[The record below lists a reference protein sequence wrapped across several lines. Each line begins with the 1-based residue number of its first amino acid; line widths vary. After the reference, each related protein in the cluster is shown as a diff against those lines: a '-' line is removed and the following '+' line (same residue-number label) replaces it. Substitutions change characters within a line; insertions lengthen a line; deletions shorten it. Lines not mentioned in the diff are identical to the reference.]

1 MYSSMALADIAELQ
15 AKGLR
20 PTPEDIIRLNGLG
33 LAVERA
39 GDPDASNNAPR
50 LVWLCNV
57 AIYEP
62 TLQVELWL
70 SEVARNV
77 AATGGAY
84 DTLRVYAC
92 AHGQVPNFFSRATMR
107 NAAIIKMRVYAWA
120 ASNLWKATPRQ
131 IQAALD
137 YVVNGNDPA
146 DGEYPDL
153 TDAHPNRL
161 RRVPVSR
168 EDRINRMIQSL
179 LASGVS
185 AADAGCLTWTSA
197 NNILIRIFRANG
209 GKMSDL
215 SSTELG
221 DYTCTLSA
229 IERRLQAEK
238 DI

>member
-1 MYSSMALADIAELQ
+1 MTSSMALADIATLQ

-39 GDPDASNNAPR
+39 GNPDASNNAPR

-57 AIYEP
+57 AIHEP

-77 AATGGAY
+77 AASGGAY
-84 DTLRVYAC
+84 DTLSLYAC
-92 AHGQVPNFFSRATMR
+92 AHAQIPGFFARASMR

-131 IQAALD
+131 IQAALE
-137 YVVNGNDPA
+137 YVVNGNDPV
-146 DGEYPDL
+146 DGEFPDL

-161 RRVPVSR
+161 RHKPISQA
-168 EDRINRMIQSL
+168 DRMNRMIQAG
-179 LASGVS
+179 LAAGLTM
-185 AADAGCLTWTSA
+185 ADVGCLTWSAA
-197 NNILIRIFRANG
+197 NNVLIRIFRANG
-209 GKMSDL
+209 GKLSDL
-215 SSTELG
+215 GSTELG

-229 IERRLQAEK
+229 IEQRLLAEK

>member
-1 MYSSMALADIAELQ
+1 MTSSMALADIATLQ

-39 GDPDASNNAPR
+39 GNPDAANNAPR

-77 AATGGAY
+77 AASGGAY
-84 DTLRVYAC
+84 DTLRLYAC
-92 AHGQVPNFFSRATMR
+92 AHAQIPGFFARASMR
-107 NAAIIKMRVYAWA
+107 NAAVIKIRVYAWA

-131 IQAALD
+131 IQAALE
-137 YVVNGNDPA
+137 YVVNGSDPV

-153 TDAHPNRL
+153 TDAHPSRL
-161 RRVPVSR
+161 RHIPVSR
-168 EDRINRMIQSL
+168 EDRINRMIQSMI
-179 LASGVS
+179 ASGVS
-185 AADAGCLTWTSA
+185 IADAGCLTWSSA

-209 GKMSDL
+209 GKMSDI
-215 SSTELG
+215 SSTEHG
-221 DYTCTLSA
+221 DYICTLSA
-229 IERRLQAEK
+229 IEKRLQSEK
-238 DI
+238 DQ